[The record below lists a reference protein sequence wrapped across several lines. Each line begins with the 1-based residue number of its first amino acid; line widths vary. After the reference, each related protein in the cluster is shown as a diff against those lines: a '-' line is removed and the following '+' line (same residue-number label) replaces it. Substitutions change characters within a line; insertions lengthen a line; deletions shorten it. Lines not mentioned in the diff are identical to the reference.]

1 MNTYL
6 PRLHVFMSFLSLLRK
21 KGQKAKRERERW
33 ERESWERERERGG
46 RERERQREIV
56 KKGCDDFPTEG
67 GSDRVRRGEGEF
79 VPH

>member
-1 MNTYL
+1 MHTYL

-33 ERESWERERERGG
+33 ERE
-46 RERERQREIV
+46 RERQREIM